1 MSRNE
6 KRIIHPLI
14 HPFGESNPFLYKI
27 LKKIIDYICMLGRA
41 TIGFSPT
48 AQVNKNLVP
57 ILLRNSPSLRK
68 DLDPLFGGF
77 KNRIASALPTNSN
90 SMVLSPTRLPRSSP
104 LSYMQALPSGWDDLH
119 LTEKWAQKTGS
130 GTCLIYMESCS
141 EVTRKNEMNKCKRQ
155 SALLRPSRHFSFN
168 DFKFEYSRP
177 LVLLKNAAR
186 SQQKKGIVR

>member
-1 MSRNE
+1 
-6 KRIIHPLI
+6 
-14 HPFGESNPFLYKI
+14 
-27 LKKIIDYICMLGRA
+27 MLGRT

-48 AQVNKNLVP
+48 AQLNKTWFSYYCEICP
-57 ILLRNSPSLRK
+57 PSEKIWTHCSK
-68 DLDPLFGGF
+68 DLKIELP
-77 KNRIASALPTNSN
+77 ALLPQNSD

-104 LSYMQALPSGWDDLH
+104 LSYMQALPSGWDELH
-119 LTEKWAQKTGS
+119 LTEKWAQETGN

-155 SALLRPSRHFSFN
+155 SAFLRPSRHFSFN

-177 LVLLKNAAR
+177 LVLPKNAAR